1 MVTFRNMRIIYIY
14 SLSRYTESFS
24 LVSGFMHS
32 HDRVHFHGTL
42 RVTFRLL
49 TLGHIL
55 PYGNQKWQKNS
66 NNTLLP
72 SNVLSPAQ
80 VYTRVLT
87 PMDLPQGIFM
97 RQSRQDNCGC
107 HQGLKAMMQTAK
119 SLRALAFL
127 HTPPSLSILWP
138 QLWSNLSVTSLSH
151 SSKLCESRG
160 GRPGLAV
167 LTSLMVSV
175 DVKLYWTMLR
185 HWSQLVPNMSSDIR
199 GH

>member
-87 PMDLPQGIFM
+87 QWTFPKEYSWGKVGKITVVAIKDWRLWC
-97 RQSRQDNCGC
+97 RQQNLYVLSHFCTPHHRSRSCD
-107 HQGLKAMMQTAK
+107 
-119 SLRALAFL
+119 
-127 HTPPSLSILWP
+127 

-185 HWSQLVPNMSSDIR
+185 HWSQLVPNMPTDIW